1 MNLELDQFRDV
12 DLVIDYA
19 NYTFIEK
26 QVVSQGDYKGRTLTV
41 QVTNKGVVG
50 EVPGLT
56 LNLNWH
62 NEASGLTDLS
72 AFSVLDKSTS
82 KFRIE
87 FPQHMMTP
95 GRVIASIQVIQNG
108 KVTNLKQFELTVQ
121 RLAGQAV
128 GIVEKAEFSALV
140 AVLADANQ
148 FRTDIESLEIIKA
161 DKTQVASKA
170 EKTYVDSMLTSIA
183 QGGPRELFYSL
194 AALKAKYPNGADG
207 TYLVFDSTTT
217 DGAHSY
223 MWDKTASVWKDLGI
237 YQGVKIASGSVAN
250 EAITNDGLRMDSTNF
265 AEGYYAF
272 TANEMIKG
280 VWLPTDGTALIDFPR
295 ARVIFL
301 KTAKGKKYTI
311 TKSKVTDAFVIGAS
325 SGKSAGS
332 SAERIYSNALITEVT
347 ITNTTDYP
355 YLYIAVSNNEATCD
369 VTIKEESIKIAGRK
383 VNETGFG
390 ILISENPIEIDWVN
404 KLLKI
409 NASARLSQ
417 GTKDIQ
423 LANSSGLTIDFSGVA
438 SKNVVYFF
446 YDLDTLTVSCKGY
459 NDAFPM
465 NAILFAIVRI
475 AGEQIWTTA
484 KIKKAEETISIASNR
499 IIFPE
504 TLYMIEDESYPVI
517 LNNIIYDKYEDTIVY
532 GEVSDLQGSKQFQK
546 SFLLENKYAAELDS
560 KIVVKVKGDNS
571 ILRKDF
577 KMKTINPAALNGKQV
592 KVLMIG
598 DSTTQTNMPATV
610 KWWLSQWGVEST
622 MIGTTLNKRDQ
633 FGFGMP
639 LTGEKGEG
647 RGGWRLAEMLNDA
660 YLSDGNRFYPPGNP
674 FLNASNVWDFEHY
687 MTTNNFDGVD
697 VVHFQMGTNDILPY
711 SVFKSEMGY
720 DVALE
725 SFEDSLSK
733 LPGRLRGMI
742 SSIHAYD
749 SSIKIA
755 INPPMVAGLDET
767 FNQKAIR
774 YAETEFFALKEH
786 ENVFVLPSYVGIGN
800 LSVAGGYIG
809 SGSEVSSINSSKVD
823 TISNNVH
830 PDGMGQLSN
839 ALWVASWIAHQI
851 A

>member
-1 MNLELDQFRDV
+1 MELDQFRDV
-12 DLVIDYA
+12 DLVIDRA
-19 NYTFIEK
+19 SDSFVQK
-26 QVVSQGDYKGRTLTV
+26 QFVSQGDYKGRTLTV
-41 QVTNKGVVG
+41 QVTNNGSVG

-62 NEASGLTDLS
+62 NEASGLTDLT
-72 AFSVLDKSTS
+72 AFSVVNKAASVFT
-82 KFRIE
+82 IE
-87 FPQHMMTP
+87 YPEHMMTP
-95 GRVIASIQVIQNG
+95 GKVYASIQIIQDG
-108 KVTNLKQFELTVQ
+108 KVTNLKEFELTVQ

-128 GIVEKAEFSALV
+128 GIVEKAEYSALV
-140 AVLADANQ
+140 AILADSNK
-148 FRTDIESLEIIKA
+148 FRTDIDTL
-161 DKTQVASKA
+161 DTVKA
-170 EKTYVDSMLTSIA
+170 EKSDLEETNNNLTS
-183 QGGPRELFYSL
+183 GLLG
-194 AALKAKYPNGADG
+194 K
-207 TYLVFDSTTT
+207 V
-217 DGAHSY
+217 
-223 MWDKTASVWKDLGI
+223 DKSGNEQITLPMLS
-237 YQGVKIASGSVAN
+237 QEVKQAMTGGSVAVVGEGAVNKSNLAPGAVVN

-265 AEGYYAF
+265 AEGYYVF
-272 TANEMIKG
+272 KANEMIKG

-311 TKSKVTDAFVIGAS
+311 TKSKVTDSFVIGSS
-325 SGKSAGS
+325 SGKTAGS
-332 SAERIYSNALITEVT
+332 SAERIYSNASITEVT
-347 ITNTTDYP
+347 ITNTTDNP
-355 YLYIAVSNNEATCD
+355 WLYVAVSNNEATCD
-369 VTIKEESIKIAGRK
+369 VTIKEESVKIAGRK

-390 ILISENPIEIDWVN
+390 ILMSENPIEIDWVN

-475 AGEQIWTTA
+475 SGKQIWTTA
-484 KIKKAEETISIASNR
+484 KTKGVEGAISIASNR

-517 LNNIIYDKYEDTIVY
+517 LNNIIYDKYEDTTVY
-532 GEVSDLQGSKQFQK
+532 GEVTDLQGSKQFQK
-546 SFLLENKYAAELDS
+546 SFLLENKYAADLDS
-560 KIVVKVKGDNS
+560 KIVIKVKGDNS

-577 KMKTINPAALNGKQV
+577 KMKTINPAALNGKHV

-610 KWWLSQWGVEST
+610 KWWLSQWGVDST

-697 VVHFQMGTNDILPY
+697 VVHFQMGTNDIIPY

-774 YAETEFFALKEH
+774 YAETELFALKEH

-800 LSVAGGYIG
+800 LSVAGGYVG
-809 SGSEVSSINSSKVD
+809 SGSEVSSINSSKID

>member
-1 MNLELDQFRDV
+1 MVEIKKLIERD
-12 DLVIDYA
+12 
-19 NYTFIEK
+19 
-26 QVVSQGDYKGRTLTV
+26 SQGTPRQVFPETHIEAILGLKEQLNDTEVDNGTL
-41 QVTNKGVVG
+41 
-50 EVPGLT
+50 
-56 LNLNWH
+56 
-62 NEASGLTDLS
+62 A
-72 AFSVLDKSTS
+72 A
-82 KFRIE
+82 I
-87 FPQHMMTP
+87 
-95 GRVIASIQVIQNG
+95 
-108 KVTNLKQFELTVQ
+108 
-121 RLAGQAV
+121 
-128 GIVEKAEFSALV
+128 
-140 AVLADANQ
+140 LADANK
-148 FRTDIESLEIIKA
+148 FRTDIDTLDA
-161 DKTQVASKA
+161 VKA
-170 EKTYVDSMLTSIA
+170 EKSDLEKANNNLTS
-183 QGGPRELFYSL
+183 GLLG
-194 AALKAKYPNGADG
+194 K
-207 TYLVFDSTTT
+207 V
-217 DGAHSY
+217 
-223 MWDKTASVWKDLGI
+223 DKSGNEQITLPMLS
-237 YQGVKIASGSVAN
+237 QEVKQAMTGGSVAVVGEGAVNKSNLAPGAVVN

-280 VWLPTDGTALIDFPR
+280 VWLPTDGSALIDFPR
-295 ARVIFL
+295 ARALFL
-301 KTAKGKKYTI
+301 KTSKGKKYTI
-311 TKSKVTDAFVIGAS
+311 TKSNITDSFVIGAS
-325 SGKSAGS
+325 DGKTVGSA
-332 SAERIYSNALITEVT
+332 AKRIYSNSTITEIT

-355 YLYIAVSNNEATCD
+355 WLYVAVSNNEATCD

-390 ILISENPIEIDWVN
+390 ILMSENPIEIDWVN

-446 YDLDTLTVSCKGY
+446 YDLDTSTVVCKGY
-459 NDAFPM
+459 NDVFPM

-475 AGEQIWTTA
+475 SGKQIWTTA
-484 KIKKAEETISIASNR
+484 KTKGAEGEPISITSNR

-517 LNNIIYDKYEDTIVY
+517 LNNILYDKYEDSTVY

-546 SFLLENKYAAELDS
+546 SFLLKNKYATELDS
-560 KIVVKVKGDNS
+560 KIVVKVKGANS
-571 ILRKDF
+571 VLRKDF
-577 KMKTINPAALNGKQV
+577 KMKTIDPTTLNGKQV

-660 YLSDGNRFYPPGNP
+660 YLSDGTRFYPPGNP

-697 VVHFQMGTNDILPY
+697 VVHFQMGTNDIITY
-711 SVFKSEMGY
+711 SVFKSEMGH

-725 SFEDSLSK
+725 TFDNSLSK

-755 INPPMVAGLDET
+755 INPPMVAGLDQT

-774 YAETEFFALKEH
+774 YAETEFSALKEQ